1 MLLIYYAVMHM
12 ITVVKIEQLRNVALT
27 SMAATLFAVFA
38 GCGLISATDTV
49 YSEEYGEDMP
59 ILPPP
64 QEVVAASQSAA
75 EAPKK
80 VDEKT
85 KTSEAV
91 SENIPENA
99 VGKEVESFTPRKFN
113 EPVMQTGY
121 ILRISVIVG
130 DTTELD
136 PTEVQIDDKEE
147 ISLPLIGKVNC
158 HGMTLNEL
166 RSRLTSRYAEFMRD
180 PEVTASFVYDEKSP
194 SPFGQVQVQGR
205 VNMPGWVNIPPTRS
219 LRVSQAI
226 QMAGGFA
233 PSARKS
239 SVWVTRRNEAGE
251 KQRITVNI
259 TDIGRNGDLEKDI
272 FLEPNDVIYVH
283 ESHF

>member
-1 MLLIYYAVMHM
+1 MTTDVQIKQFSRLTVTAVAMTLL
-12 ITVVKIEQLRNVALT
+12 
-27 SMAATLFAVFA
+27 AVFT
-38 GCGLISATDTV
+38 GCGLHPATNTV

-64 QEVVAASQSAA
+64 QDVVVAPQATQQATTVAKNDDAKANPSANA
-75 EAPKK
+75 NEAIPDGKD
-80 VDEKT
+80 V
-85 KTSEAV
+85 EAFAP
-91 SENIPENA
+91 S
-99 VGKEVESFTPRKFN
+99 PRKFN

-121 ILRISVIVG
+121 MLRISVIVG
-130 DTTELD
+130 DTAELD

-147 ISLPLIGKVNC
+147 ISLPLIGKVDC
-158 HGMTLNEL
+158 HGLTLNEL

-180 PEVTASFVYDEKSP
+180 PEVIASFVYDENSP

-205 VNMPGWVNIPPTRS
+205 VNRPGWVNIPPTRS
-219 LRVSQAI
+219 LRVSQAL

-233 PSARKS
+233 PSAKKS

>member
-1 MLLIYYAVMHM
+1 MYMMTVDKLRQLHKIAV
-12 ITVVKIEQLRNVALT
+12 VSLT
-27 SMAATLFAVFA
+27 ATLLVAFT
-38 GCGLISATDTV
+38 GCGILPATDTV

-64 QEVVAASQSAA
+64 QEITASQNVTKPIEAKPVV

-80 VDEKT
+80 EVE
-85 KTSEAV
+85 S
-91 SENIPENA
+91 IPEN
-99 VGKEVESFTPRKFN
+99 VDGKDVDAFAPTSHKVN

-121 ILRISVIVG
+121 MLRISVIVG

-158 HGMTLNEL
+158 HNLTLNEL

-180 PEVTASFVYDEKSP
+180 PEVTASFVYDENAP

-205 VNMPGWVNIPPTRS
+205 VNNPGWVNIPPTRS

-233 PSARKS
+233 PSAKKS
-239 SVWVTRRNEAGE
+239 AVWVTRRNEAGE

-259 TDIGRNGDLEKDI
+259 TEIGRKGDLEKDI